1 MQYIHYGTTRF
12 NPYLFTKIVNIPHRT
27 KPDNGFWASPVNE
40 NLFTWEKWCEVEGF
54 CDIPKMYLGKK
65 LTLLISTTQKPEM
78 Q

>member
-40 NLFTWEKWCEVEGF
+40 NLFTL
-54 CDIPKMYLGKK
+54 DIYRDHH
-65 LTLLISTTQKPEM
+65 SQ
-78 Q
+78 